1 MKFFIIFN
9 ILSSTFGF
17 TVQKSIHL
25 PDINVFNKPQ
35 EHINVFN
42 KPREHEHECQSGNVL
57 DCSKSESDKSGI
69 FFPNFS
75 NLVNLITTESE
86 EKSRELTK
94 KIQQPSF
101 CGQVHSK
108 STQSRIVGGKEA
120 IVGQFPWLAQIWL
133 NKGAT
138 DKFICGGSLI
148 TDDVLV
154 TAAHCIET
162 TTVER

>member
-57 DCSKSESDKSGI
+57 DCSKSGSDKSGI

-148 TDDVLV
+148 TDNVLV

>member
-1 MKFFIIFN
+1 MGGVLSSAMKFFIIFN

-42 KPREHEHECQSGNVL
+42 KPREHELECQSGNVL

-75 NLVNLITTESE
+75 SLVNLITTDDSE
-86 EKSRELTK
+86 DKPQDHK
-94 KIQQPSF
+94 KTIQQPSF
-101 CGQVHSK
+101 CGH
-108 STQSRIVGGKEA
+108 
-120 IVGQFPWLAQIWL
+120 
-133 NKGAT
+133 
-138 DKFICGGSLI
+138 
-148 TDDVLV
+148 
-154 TAAHCIET
+154 
-162 TTVER
+162 

>member
-25 PDINVFNKPQ
+25 PNIPVFNKPQ
-35 EHINVFN
+35 
-42 KPREHEHECQSGNVL
+42 EHEHECQSGNVL
-57 DCSKSESDKSGI
+57 DCSKSESDKSGL

-75 NLVNLITTESE
+75 NLVSLITTDDSE
-86 EKSRELTK
+86 DKPQDHK
-94 KIQQPSF
+94 KTIQQPSF
-101 CGQVHSK
+101 CGHSK

-120 IVGQFPWLAQIWL
+120 SVGQFPWLAQIWL
-133 NKGAT
+133 NKRAS

-148 TDDVLV
+148 TDNVLV

-162 TTVER
+162 TTVERYTFFS